1 MKLNETDKIKC
12 PCCGQTMVAEYEIC
26 DVCFWENDPVQS
38 WNPDRGGG
46 ANIMSLNEARKAWK
60 EGRKVD

>member
-1 MKLNETDKIKC
+1 
-12 PCCGQTMVAEYEIC
+12 MVAEYEIC

-60 EGRKVD
+60 EGRKVE